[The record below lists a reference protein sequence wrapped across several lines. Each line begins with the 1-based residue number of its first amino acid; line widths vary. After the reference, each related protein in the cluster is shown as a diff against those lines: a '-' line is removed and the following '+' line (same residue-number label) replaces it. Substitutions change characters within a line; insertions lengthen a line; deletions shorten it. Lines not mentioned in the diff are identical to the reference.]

1 MAGSIS
7 FPTAISTKL
16 KVYQAVVIPT
26 LLYGV
31 ETWTLYKRH
40 VRLLGR
46 FHQRCLC
53 TILNIK
59 WQDYVSN
66 VEVLAKAHMPSI
78 ETIVL
83 KHHLRRAGHV
93 SWMENTRLRKAAFFG
108 ELREGKRSRG
118 APRKR
123 YHDQLKK
130 QLTLAG
136 ISHQSWQHE
145 AKKQR
150 KLAPPYL
157 QWMAEIRTRR
167 TSTCCGQEEEAKA
180 KDCHPDT
187 SRPILPLF
195 KVWKDMCSP
204 DWTSQ
209 SPSGLQK
216 KSSSLILASEEL
228 AITYFI
234 DLFTIRGNT

>member
-1 MAGSIS
+1 
-7 FPTAISTKL
+7 
-16 KVYQAVVIPT
+16 
-26 LLYGV
+26 
-31 ETWTLYKRH
+31 
-40 VRLLGR
+40 
-46 FHQRCLC
+46 
-53 TILNIK
+53 
-59 WQDYVSN
+59 
-66 VEVLAKAHMPSI
+66 MPSI

-83 KHHLRRAGHV
+83 KHNLRRAGHV

-216 KSSSLILASEEL
+216 KSSSIILASEEL
-228 AITYFI
+228 AITYLTSGFHPRMRVMRDVNQHQQERGAQTFPQHLGI
-234 DLFTIRGNT
+234 AKKTTENCLFLRTNQL